1 MVEEDQMT
9 WKQRLRS
16 YWAGFD
22 FFYDGPILALI
33 ILIVF
38 TVINALVLNVFFPEL
53 AIQALIPGGT
63 NPDER

>member
-1 MVEEDQMT
+1 M
-9 WKQRLRS
+9 RS

-38 TVINALVLNVFFPEL
+38 TIINALVLNVFFPEL